1 MDQKQTGAFLAQLR
15 KEAGLTQMQ
24 LGEKLGVTNKTIS
37 RWECGNYMPDLDTC
51 LLLSE
56 LFGVTINELLL
67 GQRLSDSEMRQTAN
81 RVLVQ
86 AVRSPFSPLEQKKYY
101 LGKWNREHTG
111 QMILSGAV
119 WLGLFLAALLHPA
132 VTDGLR
138 PLLTA
143 GATLVGLC
151 LWAGINNR
159 RMAYVGSKLY
169 SGSPEQQTKK

>member
-1 MDQKQTGAFLAQLR
+1 MDQKQAGAFIAQLR
-15 KEAGLTQMQ
+15 REAGLTQMQ
-24 LGEKLGVTNKTIS
+24 LGDRLGVTNKTVS

-56 LFGVTINELLL
+56 LFGVTVNELLL
-67 GQRLSDSEMRQTAN
+67 GRRLSDSEMRKTAN
-81 RVLVQ
+81 QVLVQ
-86 AVRSPFSPLEQKKYY
+86 AVRSPFSPLEQKRFF
-101 LGKWNREHTG
+101 LGKWNREHIG
-111 QMILSGAV
+111 QMVLCGAV

-159 RMAYVGSKLY
+159 RMAYVESKLY
-169 SGSPEQQTKK
+169 SGSPEEQTQK